1 MPRVG
6 KKEFAYDEPGM
17 AAAEAEAAALDQATS
32 ALPNEVTPGDVTEE
46 VVAETPVVGDEVA
59 PPLDDAVMAQL
70 FEALFA
76 EDFDPDNPQAVEMM
90 DQIQSFLDSN
100 PEIAEALASGEVTV
114 DQFAIMLR
122 RSMEAPQGSPAE
134 TAAMA

>member
-1 MPRVG
+1 MPKVG
-6 KKEFAYDEPGM
+6 DKEFPYTEEGM

-32 ALPNEVTPGDVTEE
+32 ALPDEVTPGDVTEE
-46 VVAETPVVGDEVA
+46 VVAENPVVGEEVA

-70 FEALFA
+70 FEALFD
-76 EDFDPDNPQAVEMM
+76 ENFDPDNPQAVEMM

-100 PEIAEALASGEVTV
+100 PEVAEALASGGVTV

-122 RSMEAPQGSPAE
+122 RSMEAPQGSPSE
-134 TAAMA
+134 TAAMV

>member
-1 MPRVG
+1 MPRVAG
-6 KKEFAYDEPGM
+6 KEFPYDEEGM
-17 AAAEAEAAALDQATS
+17 AAAEAEAAALDQATD

-46 VVAETPVVGDEVA
+46 VAAENPVVAEEVA

-90 DQIQSFLDSN
+90 DQIQSFLESN

-122 RSMEAPQGSPAE
+122 RSMEAPQGAPTE